1 MHVKSF
7 SHSLTNQNL
16 PHNQPL
22 HTDTDLEHQQSE
34 SNACSIW
41 RSSLAVVFLS
51 SSALQCP
58 CSGRE
63 GLRAL
68 CWSFWEVKSLCA
80 SLDGPL
86 HLSPW
91 LMEGGGTEREVNK
104 GLGIG
109 EEWGWRG
116 RLDGELDFVA
126 GWVVLDKAVGLG
138 VVLVEPTDAVHLVV
152 DAAGNVFNVLHVGSA
167 GYEPITR

>member
-91 LMEGGGTEREVNK
+91 LMEGGGTEREVNG

-109 EEWGWRG
+109 EE
-116 RLDGELDFVA
+116 
-126 GWVVLDKAVGLG
+126 
-138 VVLVEPTDAVHLVV
+138 
-152 DAAGNVFNVLHVGSA
+152 
-167 GYEPITR
+167 